1 VSTAPETGPIRRILL
16 AIDGSPHSLAA
27 MQAAVDLS
35 AGLDAEL
42 IAVFVEDL
50 NLLRMAQLPIA
61 SEVSHYTASIHRLKP
76 ERIRRQLK
84 AQAAQ
89 ARSALARQARLQ
101 RVAWEFLVLRGD
113 ISLELL
119 AKAEGADLMILG
131 KAGWS
136 RGRRVGSTTR
146 LVIRDA
152 PSFVLIL
159 QHGAH
164 WARPVVLVHDGSP
177 SSQRGLDVA
186 QVLAEQ
192 SGQPL
197 TVMIVARKDADAL
210 DLERGV
216 VARLGLDA
224 SDVSFF
230 RVLASRSDDLA
241 RLVRNMDCLL
251 ILPANLPGM
260 EGDPLIDFVDGFEGP
275 VMVLR

>member
-1 VSTAPETGPIRRILL
+1 MSTAPDAEPIQRILL

-89 ARSALARQARLQ
+89 ARSALARQARVQ
-101 RVAWEFLVLRGD
+101 GVVWEFLVLRGD

-119 AKAEGADLMILG
+119 AKAEAADLMILG

-136 RGRRVGSTTR
+136 KRRRIGSTAR
-146 LVIRDA
+146 LVIREA
-152 PSFVLIL
+152 PSFVLVL
-159 QHGAH
+159 QHGSH
-164 WARPVVLVHDGSP
+164 WARPVLLVYDGSP
-177 SSQRGLDVA
+177 LSQSGLKVA

-197 TVMIVARKDADAL
+197 SVMTVARKKSDAM
-210 DLERGV
+210 DLEQDV
-216 VARLGLDA
+216 VARLGVDA
-224 SDVSFF
+224 ADVSFY
-230 RVLASRSDDLA
+230 RVLASRSEDLA

-260 EGDPLIDFVDGFEGP
+260 AGEPLIDFVDSLEGP